1 MIGPFAGSG
10 VRSGTCLGE
19 WISEYVDGTLS
30 ALEQYTADRH
40 LILCQGCRAEVELER
55 RLRATL
61 RCEPRIPDALLSMLM
76 SLSAP
81 TPVPQESSHGVR
93 VSSIPDITQSTER
106 VSAGRAPGPL
116 RVLAP
121 NAPAQHRSALR
132 AAACA
137 SGAAGA
143 SIAAVW
149 AVTAAP
155 VASVRPGAPAAA
167 TPSRPAVAP
176 SSSVVPASVNF
187 ATLLVGSRA
196 ADAAR
201 GAQSTP

>member
-61 RCEPRIPDALLSMLM
+61 RCEPRIPDALLAMLM
-76 SLSAP
+76 SLSAQNP
-81 TPVPQESSHGVR
+81 VSQDGTSRVGGPPVPE
-93 VSSIPDITQSTER
+93 IPQPSER
-106 VSAGRAPGPL
+106 VGGWRPPGPL

-137 SGAAGA
+137 SVAAGA